1 MRDVARVVSGRS
13 MDHAVSSVRPMS
25 SLAHQPASDGGRD
38 PAIAA
43 RVEQLYESH
52 AGLVRSVC
60 RSLLRDRVEAE
71 DAVQQT
77 FLSAQRALLN
87 GSSPRDAASWL
98 ATIARH
104 ESLARV
110 RGRMREPLAI
120 EVEEHRAAAPDAHA
134 AAVGRHDAG
143 ALRDALAELPAQQR
157 EAILLREVRGFS
169 YQEVAA
175 SLSVTTSAVESL
187 LFRARRRLQTR
198 LQGSLAALSLGE
210 WVQPLRD
217 LATRL
222 VGGGVAAP
230 AAAKVAVVG
239 LGTAVVAG
247 GAVVGPTALGP
258 GHAPHTVTH
267 VARPPVHRVFQT
279 AVPKAPVTFSAPA
292 SHPDGIDS
300 APRRAVSDVKR
311 TAATRERER
320 PSETTGRTSVEDRS
334 STSGSTSE
342 PSDTGVTTQS
352 TADAKDGSQTSTT
365 GGSRSATSD
374 GTSNDSSAGTATTS
388 PGTPDD

>member
-1 MRDVARVVSGRS
+1 MRDVAPAADGRT
-13 MDHAVSSVRPMS
+13 MEHAVSSVRPMS
-25 SLAHQPASDGGRD
+25 SLADQPAADVDRD

-43 RVEQLYESH
+43 HVAQLYESH
-52 AGLVRSVC
+52 APLVRSVC
-60 RSLLRDRVEAE
+60 RSLLRDRVDAE

-87 GSSPRDAASWL
+87 GSSPQDARAWL

-110 RGRMREPLAI
+110 RGRMREPLPM
-120 EVEEHRAAAPDAHA
+120 EVEERQVAPDAHA
-134 AAVGRHDAG
+134 EAVGRHDAG
-143 ALRDALAELPAQQR
+143 ALRDALAELPVQQR

-217 LATRL
+217 LAARL

-230 AAAKVAVVG
+230 AAAKVAAVG

-258 GHAPHTVTH
+258 DHTPRPVTH
-267 VARPPVHRVFQT
+267 LARPPAQRVFE
-279 AVPKAPVTFSAPA
+279 AAAPKAPPTRSAPA
-292 SHPDGIDS
+292 SVGVDS
-300 APRRAVSDVKR
+300 TPRHEVSDVKR
-311 TAATRERER
+311 MSQTHERER
-320 PSETTGRTSVEDRS
+320 SGELSSRTPVEERS
-334 STSGSTSE
+334 STSGSTRE
-342 PSDTGVTTQS
+342 TSDNGGARQS
-352 TADAKDGSQTSTT
+352 TVEVGSGAQTSTT
-365 GGSRSATSD
+365 SDSAGATSD
-374 GTSNDSSAGTATTS
+374 RASSDSWSGTATTDL
-388 PGTPDD
+388 GTPDD

>member
-1 MRDVARVVSGRS
+1 MRDVAPAAGGRT
-13 MDHAVSSVRPMS
+13 MDHAVSSVPPMS
-25 SLAHQPASDGGRD
+25 SLADQPAADADRD
-38 PAIAA
+38 PTIAA
-43 RVEQLYESH
+43 HVEQLYESH

-87 GSSPRDAASWL
+87 GSEPRDAGAWL

-110 RGRMREPLAI
+110 RGRMREPLPM
-120 EVEEHRAAAPDAHA
+120 EVEEHQAAPDAHA
-134 AAVGRHDAG
+134 EVVGRHDAG
-143 ALRDALAELPAQQR
+143 ALRDALAELPVQQR

-217 LATRL
+217 LASRL
-222 VGGGVAAP
+222 VGGGIAAP

-247 GAVVGPTALGP
+247 GAVVGPAELGR
-258 GHAPHTVTH
+258 GHAPHAVTH
-267 VARPPVHRVFQT
+267 VVRPPVHRVFQT
-279 AVPKAPVTFSAPA
+279 AAPKAPMTFSAPA
-292 SHPDGIDS
+292 SHPDRVDS
-300 APRRAVSDVKR
+300 ASREVSDVKR
-311 TAATRERER
+311 TAGTGERER
-320 PSETTGRTSVEDRS
+320 PSETTSRTSGEDRS
-334 STSGSTSE
+334 SPSGSTPE
-342 PSDTGVTTQS
+342 TSDTGGATQS
-352 TADAKDGSQTSTT
+352 TSGASDGPQTSTT
-365 GGSRSATSD
+365 EDSQTATSD
-374 GTSNDSSAGTATTS
+374 STSSDSSSGTATAS

>member
-1 MRDVARVVSGRS
+1 
-13 MDHAVSSVRPMS
+13 
-25 SLAHQPASDGGRD
+25 
-38 PAIAA
+38 
-43 RVEQLYESH
+43 
-52 AGLVRSVC
+52 
-60 RSLLRDRVEAE
+60 VEAD

-87 GSSPRDAASWL
+87 GSSPRDAGAWL

-110 RGRMREPLAI
+110 RGRMREPLPM
-120 EVEEHRAAAPDAHA
+120 EVEEHHAAQDAHA

-143 ALRDALAELPAQQR
+143 VLREALAELPVQQR

-198 LQGSLAALSLGE
+198 LQGSLAALSLGQ

-217 LATRL
+217 LAARL
-222 VGGGVAAP
+222 AGGGLGAP

-247 GAVVGPTALGP
+247 GAVVGPTMLEQ
-258 GHAPHTVTH
+258 GHPPHTVGR
-267 VARPPVHRVFQT
+267 VARTPVHR
-279 AVPKAPVTFSAPA
+279 AVQAAAPKLPVTFSAPA
-292 SHPDGIDS
+292 RQPAAVDTAS
-300 APRRAVSDVKR
+300 RREVSDVKPI
-311 TAATRERER
+311 AGTRERS
-320 PSETTGRTSVEDRS
+320 SETTKRTTVEDRS
-334 STSGSTSE
+334 PAPGPALEAGDGRARQTTSAA
-342 PSDTGVTTQS
+342 SDAS
-352 TADAKDGSQTSTT
+352 LTSTT
-365 GGSRSATSD
+365 EDSQTTTSD
-374 GTSNDSSAGTATTS
+374 SASGDSWSGTATTNPS
-388 PGTPDD
+388 TPDD